1 MGVYVRAAAG
11 LGAINAKDKRTLRVE
26 LQPMAMGVIPL
37 NVAESYL
44 SDAERERWVRPL
56 AEARRAH
63 NADLYSDLIKQMCE
77 VEPLVVCGAALAAA
91 AARVPKKVGVR
102 PVGVR
107 RDAVACLYAAKDA
120 FRRSLGLRNLKPA
133 KRPVA

>member
-11 LGAINAKDKRTLRVE
+11 LGAITAKDKHTFRVE
-26 LQPMAMGVIPL
+26 LEPMARGDIPL

-44 SDAERERWVRPL
+44 SDAKRERWVHPL
-56 AEARRAH
+56 AEARRAQ

-77 VEPLVVCGAALAAA
+77 VEPLHVCGAAMAAA
-91 AARVPKKVGVR
+91 KARVPKMVGVR
-102 PVGVR
+102 P
-107 RDAVACLYAAKDA
+107 DAKACLYAANTA
-120 FRRSLGLRNLKPA
+120 FRRNLGLRNLKPA